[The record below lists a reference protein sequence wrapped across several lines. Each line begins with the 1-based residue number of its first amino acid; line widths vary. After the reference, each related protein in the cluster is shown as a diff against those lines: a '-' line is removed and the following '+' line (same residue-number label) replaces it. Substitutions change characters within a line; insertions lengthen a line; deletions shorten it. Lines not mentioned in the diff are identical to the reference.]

1 MEKKPTI
8 YDIARDLGVSVATV
22 NRALNNKP
30 GISKATRACVIDAAT
45 RLGFTVNR
53 AAKSLGRPPIRL
65 DFLVHNAVPVFM
77 DEIIRGVRYGLTELQ
92 DFNTIG
98 QIHEFKGDP
107 FEVHQQYIDKLN
119 ELSQQRVDGL
129 LLLPP
134 SFTSSFY
141 NCTQKL
147 DAAKTRFAFVSTDV
161 PGTHRL
167 FACCKNAALAGRMAA
182 ELLYWMIPSDAAHP
196 HNVAIF
202 TGQKDANDHENSISG
217 FQEECICRGMNIVSV
232 CENYDDPDFA
242 AYKTEHLFKA
252 HPEINGIYINTANSI
267 AVCQKLQEMDLAHS
281 VRIVA
286 SDIFPEL
293 VNMMHDGIIQ
303 ATIFQDPFRQGLQAI
318 KSLYRCIAEGETA
331 PSDILIRPQI
341 VLQSN
346 LSDFLH
352 EQN

>member
-1 MEKKPTI
+1 
-8 YDIARDLGVSVATV
+8 
-22 NRALNNKP
+22 
-30 GISKATRACVIDAAT
+30 
-45 RLGFTVNR
+45 
-53 AAKSLGRPPIRL
+53 
-65 DFLVHNAVPVFM
+65 
-77 DEIIRGVRYGLTELQ
+77 
-92 DFNTIG
+92 
-98 QIHEFKGDP
+98 
-107 FEVHQQYIDKLN
+107 
-119 ELSQQRVDGL
+119 
-129 LLLPP
+129 
-134 SFTSSFY
+134 
-141 NCTQKL
+141 
-147 DAAKTRFAFVSTDV
+147 
-161 PGTHRL
+161 
-167 FACCKNAALAGRMAA
+167 
-182 ELLYWMIPSDAAHP
+182 MIPSDAAHP
-196 HNVAIF
+196 RNVAIF

-217 FQEECICRGMNIVSV
+217 FQEECICRGMNIVSI